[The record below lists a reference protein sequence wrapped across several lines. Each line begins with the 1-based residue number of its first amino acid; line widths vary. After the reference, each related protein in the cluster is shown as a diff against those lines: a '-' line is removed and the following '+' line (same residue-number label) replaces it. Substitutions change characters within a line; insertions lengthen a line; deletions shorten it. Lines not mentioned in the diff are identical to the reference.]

1 MSFHMSYL
9 WFPLPLLHHDEANKK
24 KTNKQKEKSPKEK
37 QRHIHCLTQGFPQT
51 YYNGN
56 QMI

>member
-24 KTNKQKEKSPKEK
+24 KTNKQKEKSPRKGTGSKPILHYGVSEDSYSVL
-37 QRHIHCLTQGFPQT
+37 I
-51 YYNGN
+51 
-56 QMI
+56 